1 MATMDV
7 YETSGVL
14 RQVERSSTL
23 SMSSST
29 ALMVG
34 GGGYFA
40 IQGVAAAL
48 CWGAAKMRVRTPC
61 CYSLPQLATARALM
75 CLACVR
81 FALLLGSLQLVQQNL
96 RLPTQSEFSS
106 FVWPVVDAVLVTN
119 PYDLTRCVATT
130 SQAARCAFRVGTTLK
145 VVNAV
150 PEMFG
155 ALYHGITVGLQFGV
169 LVVFVVGLIAYARS
183 HLEKVRCPPPLPL
196 LLLLLLLLLC
206 PKHAP
211 S

>member
-1 MATMDV
+1 MLGRGQDEGAHSLLLLLAAT
-7 YETSGVL
+7 SNCARSHVL
-14 RQVERSSTL
+14 GL
-23 SMSSST
+23 
-29 ALMVG
+29 
-34 GGGYFA
+34 
-40 IQGVAAAL
+40 
-48 CWGAAKMRVRTPC
+48 RTFCP
-61 CYSLPQLATARALM
+61 
-75 CLACVR
+75 
-81 FALLLGSLQLVQQNL
+81 LLGSLQLVQQNL

-183 HLEKVRCPPPLPL
+183 HLEKVRSPPPL